1 MMTQLTRKDLL
12 EFAQMIKESC
22 IKAAGEGFEEAGI
35 SGMCREGAIEY
46 AQDSILSVDVENIV
60 TVFESKHPGLADG
73 QK

>member
-1 MMTQLTRKDLL
+1 MTQITRDDLL

-46 AQDSILSVDVENIV
+46 AQDSIRSVNVENIV
-60 TVFESKHPGLADG
+60 AIFQGNHPGLTDE